1 MLIGLVF
8 LYALCVLGVSKWK
21 MRRYAATEAKE
32 QEVEAEIFP
41 MLHKDDIPF
50 GARALESGIE
60 IEGIWNSNPNT
71 PVPSPHQPSTP
82 VRSRPSSLSPKSLP
96 RDPETFSTST
106 DSQSP
111 LISPKA
117 VLPANQRGN
126 APEANLPLIHKAQRP
141 SNLNPRGNLP
151 AKRKRLPKSILV
163 SPAREEALVGVKDP
177 VVKERRVSFH
187 SRVFPPPQ
195 RPEVVDYP
203 VGSDGT
209 QDESGFIAAMMG
221 VDPHSSPKQKRA
233 SRLTSKLA
241 RYNSMTERETN
252 KHCLCTEGL
261 RRRSSEEF
269 RRKMS
274 QIFNDNMALEVSS
287 EQLEFN
293 PALREYSKRN
303 FRKSLLRP
311 LRPWFNHAGND
322 SAEEKVEQPLS

>member
-1 MLIGLVF
+1 
-8 LYALCVLGVSKWK
+8 
-21 MRRYAATEAKE
+21 
-32 QEVEAEIFP
+32 

-71 PVPSPHQPSTP
+71 PVPSPLQPSTP

-117 VLPANQRGN
+117 VLPASQRGI
-126 APEANLPLIHKAQRP
+126 APGPNLPLLHKAQRP

-177 VVKERRVSFH
+177 VIKERRVSFH
-187 SRVFPPPQ
+187 SRVFPQPKQ
-195 RPEVVDYP
+195 PEVVDYP

-221 VDPHSSPKQKRA
+221 VDSHSSPKQKRA
-233 SRLTSKLA
+233 SRLTK
-241 RYNSMTERETN
+241 
-252 KHCLCTEGL
+252 GL

-311 LRPWFNHAGND
+311 LRPWFNHAGNE
-322 SAEEKVEQPLS
+322 SVEEKVEQPLS